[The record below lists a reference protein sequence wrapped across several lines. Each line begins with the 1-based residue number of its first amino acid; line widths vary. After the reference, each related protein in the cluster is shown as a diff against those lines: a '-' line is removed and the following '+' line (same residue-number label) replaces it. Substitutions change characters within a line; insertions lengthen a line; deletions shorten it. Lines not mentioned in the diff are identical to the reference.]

1 MRTPASVASH
11 PIHPMLVVFPIGL
24 WIFSFISDVIFLFAG
39 NPLWNDIAFY
49 TMIGGLSGALLAA
62 VPGLIDMFS
71 IADPKAG
78 KIAWNHMVLNLI
90 TIAFYSLNVYLR
102 STLPA
107 GAFFPIVLSALGVV
121 LLAIA
126 GWLGGELAYVHGVGV
141 EPRRKTSAAGK
152 SEPAPNKLRRMG

>member
-24 WIFSFISDVIFLFAG
+24 WIFSFISDVVFLLGG

-49 TMIGGLSGALLAA
+49 ALIGGLTGALLAA

-78 KIAWNHMVLNLI
+78 KVAWNHMVLNLI
-90 TIAFYSLNVYLR
+90 VIAIYSLNLYLR

-107 GAFFPIVLSALGVV
+107 GAWFPIALSAIGVI
-121 LLAIA
+121 LLAAA
-126 GWLGGELAYVHGVGV
+126 GWLGGELAYVYGVGV
-141 EPRRKTSAAGK
+141 GPRRKHTAAGK
-152 SEPAPNKLRRMG
+152 SEPAPDKLRRMG